1 LPPSPQPSPGVCAA
15 GNPAHQ
21 EIDCDTV
28 GGVFS
33 SVGDSYAVAIAG
45 AGGYL
50 EIVGGSWI
58 IYSSYTVELQVKVSN
73 VGAFVTVQ
81 TISCTDN
88 CGSIEN
94 KFTDFVANHH
104 HASYTA
110 TSTWQ
115 FLFTCTGSCSNNRIV
130 SCDPEVCVRPHG
142 DTMANRPPMTPPHP
156 PPQPPPP
163 PSPPALVL
171 SSTGPCVM
179 EGNCVCSSNYPGGTC
194 SATSAAEGSYSS
206 NEACHVA
213 FVGSVVLQVHL
224 FDTESGYDKMTVGG
238 IQYQGTAGPDGVSA
252 SSLSFESDGSVQRS
266 GFKICFAPPIIA
278 YWGGSDHCDS
288 LNRCSIGQ
296 GDCDSDTDCQDG
308 LLCFQRTYGEAVP
321 GVVTAGSN
329 VYDVTDIC
337 YNPSSD

>member
-1 LPPSPQPSPGVCAA
+1 VSIHSAEEDQIVIAWMQAEVNSDYPWIGLSTQTCSYGCGGNWAAEYTWSDGTAIDYSNPSFSK
-15 GNPAHQ
+15 NDPAPTYGHHYKS
-21 EIDCDTV
+21 
-28 GGVFS
+28 GGRW
-33 SVGDSYAVAIAG
+33 GT
-45 AGGYL
+45 
-50 EIVGGSWI
+50 WCP
-58 IYSSYTVELQVKVSN
+58 TCVSE
-73 VGAFVTVQ
+73 GICQ
-81 TISCTDN
+81 R
-88 CGSIEN
+88 
-94 KFTDFVANHH
+94 
-104 HASYTA
+104 
-110 TSTWQ
+110 W
-115 FLFTCTGSCSNNRIV
+115 
-130 SCDPEVCVRPHG
+130 
-142 DTMANRPPMTPPHP
+142 PMLSP
-156 PPQPPPP
+156 PPLSPLP